1 MLSMDTANF
10 VNEDDII
17 YEEELNAEIM
27 YYFICIITVYINQ
40 LIKKFIYILYDIV
53 E

>member
-1 MLSMDTANF
+1 MNTANF
-10 VNEDDII
+10 VNENDII
-17 YEEELNAEIM
+17 YEKKLNAKVM

-40 LIKKFIYILYDIV
+40 LIKKFIYILYNIV

>member
-10 VNEDDII
+10 VNENDII
-17 YEEELNAEIM
+17 YEEKLNAEVM
-27 YYFICIITVYINQ
+27 YYFICIIIVYINQ